1 MVSGYHSEVHIGLVC
16 ILMNLVLRVK
26 EVILRVARNC
36 YVHVVYRKHIL
47 QRVVSIFEIVFLNN
61 MVLHT
66 YSLVSARFF
75 RTVYRLVSDL
85 LGLIEEAILI
95 DAIVTKVVIYSGLF
109 IVILQRG
116 PITHVVLDRIL
127 SLR

>member
-1 MVSGYHSEVHIGLVC
+1 
-16 ILMNLVLRVK
+16 MNLVLRVK